1 MRQKEDISLFF
12 IWKQEIDALTKGFLN
27 VITPHGDW
35 RRMKE
40 ELYNKI
46 PSVFKKSL
54 SLIPKKIIFGKSYS
68 QYLKLI
74 ESTEN
79 FNYEQKLVY
88 QTNKLREISI
98 EAYYHTD
105 FWKEIFDKSN
115 VKPEN
120 IELED
125 LKKMPLISSET
136 IKLNYEK
143 MISKRY
149 INKGYWV
156 TTGGTGRSPTPIFLS
171 NESFGIEW
179 AFKEKSW
186 HYEKI

>member
-79 FNYEQKLVY
+79 FNDEQKLVY

-120 IELED
+120 IELEN

-143 MISKRY
+143 
-149 INKGYWV
+149 ND
-156 TTGGTGRSPTPIFLS
+156 F
-171 NESFGIEW
+171 
-179 AFKEKSW
+179 
-186 HYEKI
+186 